1 MKNYVLLYN
10 VLLHHLSSARRQFA
24 QNIPVPKNDRPKAS
38 SLFRETL
45 QIFCS
50 MRYFLLSLLPLKSN
64 ILVEKTRVY
73 EYAPQLLHSYLSL
86 NQILPLFYKITVSLC
101 HVLLRQ
107 GLFSYILG
115 TIPNGICSHK
125 QHDLCFLVPQGYYI
139 NVFPIEGNTL
149 MRFSSPTKGRSIQS
163 RFT

>member
-10 VLLHHLSSARRQFA
+10 VLLRHLSSAHRQFA
-24 QNIPVPKNDRPKAS
+24 QNIPVPKNDRPKAL
-38 SLFRETL
+38 SLFWETL

-50 MRYFLLSLLPLKSN
+50 MKYSLLSLLPLKSN
-64 ILVEKTRVY
+64 ILVEKTKVY
-73 EYAPQLLHSYLSL
+73 ECAPQLLHNCLSQ
-86 NQILPLFYKITVSLC
+86 NQILPLFYKITPSPCRVSLQ
-101 HVLLRQ
+101 Q

-125 QHDLCFLVPQGYYI
+125 QRDLYFSKPHGYYI